1 MDFAL
6 DEEQTLLR
14 DSVLRYLERDYG
26 FERRRIVAEREGG
39 FSRAH
44 WQCFAEMGWLG
55 VTLPPALGG
64 LGAGAVEAAL
74 LHEALG
80 GALVLEP
87 VAAVAV
93 EAAQAILSAA
103 NASQCKAL
111 LAPLIDG
118 TQLFVLAHDESDAH
132 GAAAAVS
139 CRVHGDGGLR
149 LTGRKTLLPGGP
161 QADAFLVSALDDSAG
176 DPRCALSL
184 YFVPADAAGLRR
196 RNYRLL
202 DGSAACDLELE
213 AVPLR
218 ADARLGAPGAACAAL
233 RAAREAAIV
242 AGCAETIG
250 AVGRALALTRE
261 HLLQR
266 RQFGVAIASFQALRH
281 RLADMLIALEQARA
295 MLHRALAA
303 LAAAD
308 CAVRCRDLVLAAKL
322 VGRNG
327 RWVGAQ
333 AIQLH
338 GAMGIADETP
348 IAHGYK
354 RLLVL
359 EQRLAAAAACL
370 REPAPGTRPA
380 RGEREAA

>member
-6 DEEQTLLR
+6 DEEQALLR

-26 FERRRIVAEREGG
+26 FEQRRIVADRQGG

-44 WQCFAEMGWLG
+44 WQRFAEMGWLG
-55 VTLPPALGG
+55 VTLPPVLGG
-64 LGAGAVEAAL
+64 LGAGAVETAL

-87 VAAVAV
+87 VATVAV

-103 NASQCKAL
+103 TASQRAAL
-111 LAPLIDG
+111 LAPLIG
-118 TQLFVLAHDESDAH
+118 GSQLIVLAHDESDAH

-139 CRVHGDGGLR
+139 CRVHTDRGLR
-149 LTGRKTLLPGGP
+149 LTGRKTLLAGGP
-161 QADAFLVSALDDSAG
+161 QADAFLVSALDASAD
-176 DPRCALSL
+176 DPRAALSL
-184 YFVPADAAGLRR
+184 YWVPADAAGLRR

-213 AVPLR
+213 AVPLGG
-218 ADARLGAPGAACAAL
+218 DARLGSAGT
-233 RAAREAAIV
+233 ARTAVRVARQAAIV

-250 AVGRALALTRE
+250 VIGRALALTRD

-266 RQFGVAIASFQALRH
+266 RQFGAHLASFQVLRH

-303 LAAAD
+303 LAGPDGAA
-308 CAVRCRDLVLAAKL
+308 RCRDLVLAAEL

-348 IAHGYK
+348 ITHGYK

-359 EQRLAAAAACL
+359 EQRLCAAAACL
-370 REPAPGTRPA
+370 RELASDARCA
-380 RGEREAA
+380 RGEQETA